1 MIKKFLTTILIA
13 ITMAVTSILPT
24 YATNE
29 IYKIKI
35 IDSETQEEI
44 INANVDLLVI
54 RENVLF
60 EKTTDNNGY
69 VDLNKNEYEMLQNA
83 GIYVMVQ
90 KGLYKAE
97 SSCDLCNNQI
107 YVKPTTIISDN
118 NVSTY
123 GATDWNTI
131 KSEFDKYIWVP
142 YYRIPTYGGLTAK
155 VTFSSSYSGGW
166 TISGGNLFS
175 SSYASIT
182 LDDDS
187 YTKSLG
193 DSIGKRWL
201 NIYAKTKKYKIT
213 QQNTVGQTRTIYI
226 VDNKV
231 YELNADTTSA
241 DFKEP
246 TSIRKTIAKG
256 NTGYTAGFG
265 VSSTVTFTL
274 KGTYQTLYGSITGS
288 MKISSTQAVKRYY
301 KSTGTYS
308 YEIGELG
315 ITRK

>member
-142 YYRIPTYGGLTAK
+142 
-155 VTFSSSYSGGW
+155 
-166 TISGGNLFS
+166 
-175 SSYASIT
+175 
-182 LDDDS
+182 
-187 YTKSLG
+187 
-193 DSIGKRWL
+193 
-201 NIYAKTKKYKIT
+201 
-213 QQNTVGQTRTIYI
+213 
-226 VDNKV
+226 
-231 YELNADTTSA
+231 
-241 DFKEP
+241 
-246 TSIRKTIAKG
+246 
-256 NTGYTAGFG
+256 
-265 VSSTVTFTL
+265 
-274 KGTYQTLYGSITGS
+274 
-288 MKISSTQAVKRYY
+288 
-301 KSTGTYS
+301 
-308 YEIGELG
+308 
-315 ITRK
+315 